1 MQGAPDVSDL
11 IEHDRK
17 IVGPM
22 QRLQSQVYNTGAPSL
37 AFAEIDAAT
46 LLLVWLHSEAI
57 IKRLAAEIDTEAD
70 DEAALS
76 HETRQQRE
84 AEVQGD
90 LLGVERDE
98 AARGRL
104 RSNVCAPV

>member
-46 LLLVWLHSEAI
+46 LCSCGCIPRPSSNGLLR
-57 IKRLAAEIDTEAD
+57 K
-70 DEAALS
+70 
-76 HETRQQRE
+76 
-84 AEVQGD
+84 
-90 LLGVERDE
+90 
-98 AARGRL
+98 
-104 RSNVCAPV
+104 